1 MPAPPDDDP
10 AADWPDD
17 APATTVDLLPDDL
30 AELEREETT
39 PTAVPDALPGFDVG
53 RRAGIYEMI
62 ADVRAVFTE
71 ARNSPNSWRRSRSSW
86 RAGRA
91 CRGRR
96 GELGRPDDQRPANR
110 PRRMIDDLVTV
121 GQ

>member
-71 ARNSPNSWRRSRSSW
+71 ARNSPEFVETLAQLLARRARVPW
-86 RAGRA
+86 
-91 CRGRR
+91 
-96 GELGRPDDQRPANR
+96 P
-110 PRRMIDDLVTV
+110 PR
-121 GQ
+121 